1 MTIKSRKYPLYLRI
15 AERIR
20 TGIASGTLADG
31 QKLPSQR
38 ELALEFNTTLMTV
51 RQALELLED
60 EELVRTEHGR
70 GMFVSSPRIKEFDR
84 ERLFGFDAEM
94 GRRHQS
100 IVTRTLPGAAALVY
114 LEAAILLGYL
124 PGQAPRALRRLRVL
138 DGVPIVLQSSFLS
151 PGLGDLCDE
160 YDPSRSLYE
169 QVAERAGRAV
179 AMTKEI
185 LVPVSLDVEAAGFLE
200 RAVGDAAM
208 MSARMSRTGDG
219 EAIVYDEAFIA
230 GDSFFIS
237 AERVGK
243 RHVYDFNFGRGGVA
257 PIIEQLLRED

>member
-1 MTIKSRKYPLYLRI
+1 MRIGTSKYPLYLKI

-20 TGIASGTLADG
+20 SDIVSGTLAEG
-31 QKLPSQR
+31 LKLPSQR
-38 ELALEFNTTLMTV
+38 ELAQEFQTTLMTV

-70 GMFVSSPRIKEFDR
+70 GMFVSSPRIKEYDR
-84 ERLFGFDAEM
+84 ERLFGFDTEM
-94 GRRHQS
+94 GLRHQK
-100 IVTRTLPGAAALVY
+100 IETRLLQGQAMLIHPEATL
-114 LEAAILLGYL
+114 LLGYL
-124 PGQAPRALRRLRVL
+124 NGATPCSVRRLRVL
-138 DGVPIVLQSSFLS
+138 DGVPIVLQSSFLAPRLS
-151 PGLGDLCDE
+151 GLLDVYDE
-160 YDPSRSLYE
+160 DRSLYE
-169 QVAERAGRAV
+169 QVAAHGGQAV

-185 LVPVSLDVEAAGFLE
+185 LLPVTLDAESAVLLARDAGTP
-200 RAVGDAAM
+200 AM
-208 MSARMSRTGDG
+208 LSARMSRSGDG
-219 EAIVYDEAFIA
+219 EALVYDEAVIA

>member
-1 MTIKSRKYPLYLRI
+1 MHQGTRKYPLYLKI

-20 TGIASGTLADG
+20 AGIASGSLPDG
-31 QKLPSQR
+31 HKLPSQR
-38 ELALEFNTTLMTV
+38 ELALEFQTTLMTV

-84 ERLFGFDAEM
+84 ERLFGFDTEM
-94 GRRHQS
+94 GLRHQK
-100 IVTRTLPGAAALVY
+100 IETRLLPGQSVMMYPEAAL
-114 LEAAILLGYL
+114 LLGYRA
-124 PGQAPRALRRLRVL
+124 GEEPRAIRRLRVL
-138 DGVPIVLQSSFLS
+138 DTVPIVLQSSFLA
-151 PGLGDLCDE
+151 PRLAGLLDS
-160 YDPSRSLYE
+160 YDPARSLYE
-169 QVAERAGRAV
+169 QVAEHCGQAV

-185 LVPVSLDVEAAGFLE
+185 LVPLTLEAEPSSLLARDVGS
-200 RAVGDAAM
+200 AAM
-208 MSARMSRTGDG
+208 LSARMSRTGDG
-219 EAIVYDEAFIA
+219 EALVYDEALIA

-257 PIIEQLLRED
+257 PIMEQLLRED